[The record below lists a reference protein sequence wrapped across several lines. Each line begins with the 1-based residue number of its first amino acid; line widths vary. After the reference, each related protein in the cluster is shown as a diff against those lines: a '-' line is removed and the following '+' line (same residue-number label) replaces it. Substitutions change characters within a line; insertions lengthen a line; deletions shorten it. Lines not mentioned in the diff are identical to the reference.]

1 MRLSIL
7 KSDSGYKPASE
18 LRKYHVFLD
27 GKRETHCE
35 VADEDHGYV
44 IRVMTTRDPFSR
56 KLVQR
61 RSPKIYGKV
70 EIKEIA

>member
-1 MRLSIL
+1 M
-7 KSDSGYKPASE
+7 KGDPGYRTPEE
-18 LRKYHVFLD
+18 LQKFTVYFN
-27 GKRETHCE
+27 GKQETLCE
-35 VADEDHGYV
+35 VADEEQGY
-44 IRVMTTRDPFSR
+44 ISRVMTTRDPFSR